1 MDLRIQPMGMMLT
14 LTITS
19 APLDLYPD
27 SSASITLLS
36 SRIQTGL
43 FTDSENCRL

>member
-1 MDLRIQPMGMMLT
+1 MLT

-19 APLDLYPD
+19 PHLDLYLD

-36 SRIQTGL
+36 SRIQTGQ
-43 FTDSENCRL
+43 FTGLENCKL